1 MYRLAA
7 RRLLALAMAY
17 ALALAP
23 VLPLLAAR
31 ASAADLLPA
40 GAGGICATKPSG
52 VGWGPDVPNE
62 HRSACPHG
70 AACAIA
76 GCGAVGVLT
85 AGAGA
90 VTVVALRSAPLLIAP
105 AAEAPPARESDA
117 HPARAPPR
125 S

>member
-1 MYRLAA
+1 MYGLAV
-7 RRLLALAMAY
+7 RRLLVLALAY

-31 ASAADLLPA
+31 ASAADLFPA
-40 GAGGICATKPSG
+40 GAGEICATKPSG

-76 GCGAVGVLT
+76 GCGGGVLA

-90 VTVVALRSAPLLIAP
+90 VTVVALRSAPLLIDP
-105 AAEAPPARESDA
+105 AAEAPPARASGA
-117 HPARAPPR
+117 HLARAPPR
-125 S
+125 A